1 MATEGMGF
9 TRMRDLVTV
18 TVVAAVAGFLLVQ
31 ISYSRF
37 PALPRLAGLAAAV
50 LGIAEALLGLALRS
64 RINAPLDESGR
75 RTRPPVPPLVA
86 ARAVMAAKAT
96 SLAGAA
102 LGGLWIG
109 LALYV
114 IPKASQIQAAQAD
127 LPTSLVGLAGAIVM
141 VAGALF
147 CESCCRT
154 PTSSG
159 GPTAS

>member
-9 TRMRDLVTV
+9 TRARDLVV
-18 TVVAAVAGFLLVQ
+18 VAVVAAVGGYLLVQ

-37 PALPRLAGLAAAV
+37 PTLPRLGGLAAAV
-50 LGIAEALLGLALRS
+50 LGVAEALLGLALRS
-64 RINAPLDESGR
+64 RINAPRDESGR
-75 RTRPPVPPLVA
+75 PTRPPVPPLVA
-86 ARAVMAAKAT
+86 ARTVMAAKAT

-114 IPKASQIQAAQAD
+114 IPKADEIQAAQSD
-127 LPTSLVGLAGAIVM
+127 LPTSVIGLAGAVVM

-147 CESCCRT
+147 CEACCRT

-159 GPTAS
+159 GPTPR